1 MMLFK
6 IGMAIIISLL
16 AAIIAVIAGLVA
28 GIRTGTVFLRAVLI
42 FAVSGFGLTFAIF
55 WIEKYGIPLYM
66 AKKKDEQSEWL
77 KLYLMLKE
85 MDKKDEQAE
94 DSEPGVNTDET
105 EEQPL
110 VDVSVSDKMTL
121 GALTEEEIA
130 SLNEDTG
137 ESDEEELSS
146 TADEGLEEHDSGG
159 QMEEPLPEEETV
171 MAEETPEF
179 APLSVENMTR
189 MKIPDEDA

>member
-42 FAVSGFGLTFAIF
+42 FAVSGFGLTFALF
-55 WIEKYGIPLYM
+55 WMEKYGIPLYM

-94 DSEPGVNTDET
+94 DNEPGINADET

-130 SLNEDTG
+130 SLNEDIG
-137 ESDEEELSS
+137 ESDEERLLS
-146 TADEGLEEHDSGG
+146 ADEGLEEHDSGE
-159 QMEEPLPEEETV
+159 QMEGLLPEEEMVTT
-171 MAEETPEF
+171 EESSEF

>member
-1 MMLFK
+1 MLFK

-110 VDVSVSDKMTL
+110 VDVSVSKTC
-121 GALTEEEIA
+121 A
-130 SLNEDTG
+130 S
-137 ESDEEELSS
+137 
-146 TADEGLEEHDSGG
+146 
-159 QMEEPLPEEETV
+159 
-171 MAEETPEF
+171 F
-179 APLSVENMTR
+179 
-189 MKIPDEDA
+189 

>member
-42 FAVSGFGLTFAIF
+42 FAVSGFGLTFALF
-55 WIEKYGIPLYM
+55 WMEKYGIPLYM

-94 DSEPGVNTDET
+94 DNEPGINADET

-130 SLNEDTG
+130 SLNEDIG
-137 ESDEEELSS
+137 ESDEERLSS
-146 TADEGLEEHDSGG
+146 ADEGLEEHDSGE
-159 QMEEPLPEEETV
+159 QMEGLLPEEEMVTT
-171 MAEETPEF
+171 EESSEF
-179 APLSVENMTR
+179 APLSVDNMTR